1 MAFDFDLFV
10 IGGGS
15 GGVRAARVAA
25 QAGAK
30 VALAEE
36 HRYGGTC
43 VIRGCVPKKLMVYAS
58 AFAQSFE
65 DAAGFGWKVDDVQF
79 NWSHLIAAKDN
90 EIDRL
95 EGLYRKNLEKA
106 GVTLYDQRAVLTGP
120 QEIALANG
128 TRLSAKTILVATG
141 GTPFVPPFPGAEL
154 AITSNDVFWL
164 KEQPARILVNGG
176 GYIACEFACIFNG
189 LGSEVLQFYRG
200 EQILRGFDGEVRGF
214 MAEEMREK
222 GIDLHCGIAITE
234 IEKTDTGLL
243 VSTSSGRNYEV
254 DCVLMATGRNP
265 NTADMGL
272 EAAGVGLNRN
282 GAIAV
287 DRYSRTSVE
296 SIYAVGDVTDRVA
309 LTPVAI
315 REGMAFVETAIMGSP
330 TSPDHDLIPTAVFT
344 QPEVGTVG
352 MTEEEARDNHDIE
365 VYSTAFRPMLHT
377 LTGRNERMLMKLIVE
392 KKTRRVLGCHIV
404 GHGAGEMIQLAGV
417 AVKMGATKEDFDR
430 TCAVHPTAAEELVTM
445 STPVR

>member
-1 MAFDFDLFV
+1 M
-10 IGGGS
+10 
-15 GGVRAARVAA
+15 
-25 QAGAK
+25 
-30 VALAEE
+30 
-36 HRYGGTC
+36 
-43 VIRGCVPKKLMVYAS
+43 
-58 AFAQSFE
+58 
-65 DAAGFGWKVDDVQF
+65 
-79 NWSHLIAAKDN
+79 
-90 EIDRL
+90 
-95 EGLYRKNLEKA
+95 
-106 GVTLYDQRAVLTGP
+106 
-120 QEIALANG
+120 ANG

-234 IEKTDTGLL
+234 IKKTDTGLL

-330 TSPDHDLIPTAVFT
+330 TSPDHDLVPTAVFT